1 MISSSIFKNVWLLL
15 VVLLIIMG
23 NSIPLFLLVFLALL
37 VISAPLFREFQKHGD
52 LDERQIQITHYS
64 SHIAYFA
71 FSSLLALVLFK
82 EWNSENE
89 PRILWF
95 ILLGIPMSVK
105 FTIGIVQSYGSVPG
119 FVGVFHL
126 FFRGIIPKNEL
137 DERQNLIGNFSSHIA
152 FYLYTAM
159 TVFYIIFKFIAV
171 KQHPG
176 NLWYMLL
183 VVPLLVKFYVSL
195 FKSYGAARGA
205 RLVSFSIAGFLLLFI
220 LLSHGLSLA
229 MLIEAAPF
237 LGLIGVSFLSFRFPK
252 IAGLIFVGLGIAS
265 LIFFR
270 GWNRFDIYLR
280 LLMYSLIPLPVLL
293 SGFVLI
299 FSKSNQR
306 QKA

>member
-23 NSIPLFLLVFLALL
+23 NSMPLFLLVFLALV
-37 VISAPLFREFQKHGD
+37 VISAPLFREFQKHSD

-64 SHIAYFA
+64 SHIAYFT
-71 FSSLLALVLFK
+71 FSALVVLVMFS
-82 EWNSENE
+82 EWHADKE
-89 PRILWF
+89 PRILWLL
-95 ILLGIPMSVK
+95 LLGVPMTVK
-105 FTIGIVQSYGSVPG
+105 FLICVFQSYGSVHGISG
-119 FVGVFHL
+119 FIHL

-159 TVFYIIFKFIAV
+159 TVFYIIFKYIAV

-195 FKSYGAARGA
+195 FKSYGPPTGA
-205 RLVSFSIAGFLLLFI
+205 RLVSFSIAGFLLMFI
-220 LLSHGLSLA
+220 LLSHGLSLV

-252 IAGLIFVGLGIAS
+252 IAGLILAGLGIAS

-293 SGFVLI
+293 SGLVLI
-299 FSKSNQR
+299 FSKSNRR